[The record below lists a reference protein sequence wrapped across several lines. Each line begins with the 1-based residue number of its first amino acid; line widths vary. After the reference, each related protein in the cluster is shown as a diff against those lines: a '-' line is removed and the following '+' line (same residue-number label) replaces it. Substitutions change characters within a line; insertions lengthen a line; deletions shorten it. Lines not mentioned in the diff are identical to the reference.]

1 MNKKFSTLV
10 ASLMLALGSLSATA
24 AITATNLTQGTD
36 KIEEGRFYLLK
47 AGSGAEYLTATAA
60 GDSVKALA
68 LVSTADLDSIN
79 HQLWSFEIK
88 TVSGSNRFVITNKA
102 TGQTLSF
109 DSETAS
115 KTAGTMGEAWQL
127 GTSTE
132 WTWLL
137 NPETGVGTTTNLT
150 SAFTTDSTL
159 YLQVNSAD
167 KAIYAVKEANPI
179 VGTPVTIQA
188 QIAGD
193 YVMTPTD
200 LNVLGTGANKY
211 FTLTSKK
218 TNLILD
224 AFKDKKYQA
233 QYIATTLTTD
243 PTKFEYKAS
252 TNSGQQIAIDGT
264 DDFVAL
270 NLIENGKPSFKYL
283 HVDTAYHTATGLN
296 ADTLFIV
303 KTTAK
308 ADTTMTGTTIATVD
322 TLGHGLKNDAF
333 MFKVIKNLYTDSAF
347 VVVKKAST
355 KTAAPTTINNKVTFW
370 NGTTAVYDTI
380 SSILLTANTE
390 VFTLYKKST
399 PENLLFKLGEPTVD
413 DPRSS
418 EKDGVYFIRNKAGQ
432 YLAAPIYNDS
442 IAKWVTVKPAEQD
455 PSLMPAYQWVAL
467 TREKPTATDAR
478 KAVSQLILVNREF
491 NLIKDTIQLYKEDGA
506 SYKYA
511 DMIDA
516 LAGNAGAGLAATD
529 SIQFTAVPAEALS
542 DTLLGYKNFEAEEL
556 LVKKYTFNFLHPYA
570 TDKYININK
579 EDSLVSVLNG
589 SGRFKLEAGTIAAY
603 GITVDNTLA
612 ARIPGLKQLYRNSY
626 VPSIKTGNGTMYLNY
641 NSQDQYYMAT
651 SVASSAAAKFYFK
664 ANNYYQPEGASA
676 KQEYHALVA
685 INKPMG
691 GDAVSKAGVMD
702 DDMDAILKHQL
713 VTSPIT
719 SAFKIAP
726 DESLLYRRFDNAELE
741 GNEGDAAD
749 TLRFV
754 EKYRGELF
762 QIENN
767 PNFIVK
773 GIDFLGIYTPDK
785 AATGLS
791 FIVDT
796 AWVGREQGY
805 IKPQYLISIERE
817 DQKFEPGEMCPV
829 CQEIV
834 ANGGTRPADCPH
846 DKAGVAPFHMGRYL
860 VNFTD
865 SVANAQDKASYA
877 WKGYTRVG
885 FVRAAHMGDS
895 LYILKD
901 QFADVTIAAFDTAKI
916 HKAVADG
923 DYDAKNIVDLTGD
936 NHKLVTWSM
945 RYVDPSNATQN
956 PEFLVESMK
965 KAGDE
970 DIAPIYASWLKNQNG
985 CLVLSDSNRSKFD
998 EFTQGDDALIFDV
1011 KYVKDDEIAT
1021 DNEEIATSEV
1031 TVIAQNGAV
1040 RIANAEGK
1048 KVVITNILGQTIANT
1063 VITSSDAVIAAPAG
1077 VVVVAVEGE
1086 EAVKAIVK

>member
-10 ASLMLALGSLSATA
+10 ASALLALGSLSATA
-24 AITATNLTQGTD
+24 AITPANLTQGTD
-36 KIEEGRFYLLK
+36 KIEEGRYYLLK
-47 AGSGAEYLTATAA
+47 AGSDYLTATAA

-68 LVSTADLDSIN
+68 LVSTANLDSIN

-88 TVSGSNRFVITNKA
+88 VVSGSNRFVITNKA

-115 KTAGTMGEAWQL
+115 KTAGTMGDAWQL

-137 NPETGVGTTTNLT
+137 NPETGVNAAANLT
-150 SAFTTDSTL
+150 CAFTTDSTL
-159 YLQVNSAD
+159 FLMKDVTTNG
-167 KAIYAVKEANPI
+167 IYAVKEKNPI
-179 VGTPVTIQA
+179 TGTPLTIQA
-188 QIAGD
+188 QTAGN
-193 YVMTPTD
+193 YVLTPAD
-200 LNVLGTGANKY
+200 LNILGTGANKY

-233 QYIATTLTTD
+233 QYIHTSLTTD
-243 PTKFEYKAS
+243 PAKFEYKAG
-252 TNSGQQIAIDGT
+252 TNSSQQIAIDGT
-264 DDFVAL
+264 DGFVAL
-270 NLIENGKPSFKYL
+270 NLIENNKPSFKYL

-303 KTTAK
+303 KTSAK
-308 ADTTMTGTTIATVD
+308 ADTTMNGTSIATVD
-322 TLGHGLKNDAF
+322 TLGHGLKNEAF

-355 KTAAPTTINNKVTFW
+355 KTAAATTINNKVTFW
-370 NGTTAVYDTI
+370 NGTAAVYDTI

-390 VFTLYKKST
+390 VFTLYKNSK
-399 PENLLFKLGEPTVD
+399 PENLLFKLGEPSVD

-467 TREKPTATDAR
+467 TKEKPSATDAR

-491 NLIKDTIQLYKEDGA
+491 TRIADTIQLYKENGA

-511 DMIDA
+511 DLINA
-516 LAGNAGAGLAATD
+516 LAGNAGLATTD

-542 DTLLGYKNFEAEEL
+542 DSLLGYKNFEAEEL

-570 TDKYININK
+570 TDKYINVNK

-589 SGRFKLEAGTIAAY
+589 TGRFKLEAGTIATY
-603 GITVDNTLA
+603 GVTVDAALK

-626 VPSIKTGNGTMYLNY
+626 VPSIGTGNGTMYLNY

-651 SVASSAAAKFYFK
+651 SVASSNAANFYFK
-664 ANNYYQPEGASA
+664 ANNYYQPEDALE

-691 GDAVSKAGVMD
+691 DDAVSKAGVMD
-702 DDMDAILKHQL
+702 DDMDAVLKHQL

-726 DESLLYRRFDNAELE
+726 DESLLYRRFDNVDLE

-785 AATGLS
+785 AASGLS

-796 AWVGREQGY
+796 AWVGRGQGY

-817 DQKFEPGEMCPV
+817 DQKFEAGEMCPV

-834 ANGGTRPADCPH
+834 ANGGTRPANCPH
-846 DKAGVAPFHMGRYL
+846 DKAGVAPFHLGKYL

-901 QFADVTIAAFDTAKI
+901 QFADVTLASFDTAKI
-916 HKAVADG
+916 HKAVADNK
-923 DYDAKNIVDLTGD
+923 YAAKNIIDLTGD
-936 NHKLVTWSM
+936 NHKLATWSM

-970 DIAPIYASWLKNQNG
+970 DIAPIYAAWLKNQNG

-1011 KYVKDDEIAT
+1011 KYVKGDEIAT
-1021 DNEEIATSEV
+1021 DNETIATSEV
-1031 TVIAQNGAV
+1031 AVIAGEGQV
-1040 RIANAEGK
+1040 RIANAAGK
-1048 KVVITNILGQTIANT
+1048 KVVITNILGQTVANT
-1063 VITSSDAVIAAPAG
+1063 VITSDNAIIAAPQG
-1077 VVVVAVEGE
+1077 VIVVAVEGE